1 MTQTAVSNTA
11 LSTLVS
17 EFLGPM
23 ADAAQDEAS
32 ALLSSGELRK
42 QEGMNQE
49 WTATVWPPGGQGI
62 VIADNGRLPNGVASI
77 EGLARQMPNAIV
89 HVLSQGRIVHSG
101 GKELAQQ
108 LEQRGYGWLE
118 TQTAPGAGPDAA
130 R

>member
-89 HVLSQGRIVHSG
+89 HVLSPSLDVYSCPLAMTDGAARTLLASG
-101 GKELAQQ
+101 NRCL
-108 LEQRGYGWLE
+108 LY
-118 TQTAPGAGPDAA
+118 TSDAA
-130 R
+130 DE